1 MKRRELFTGPAQ
13 PLAST
18 CCKPGVSRMATLIP
32 NALFRTHENEE
43 VRFYDDIIK
52 GKQVMVMMMYAN
64 CENFCPLATKRMV
77 DLHHQA
83 LAHRIGK
90 DLFMVN
96 VSLKPEEDDPAALEA
111 YAQMHHA
118 LLPGWTFLTGD
129 RYDVDTLRYRFFSHD
144 HIGLDEDPEQ
154 HAGLMKIINDP
165 AGRWFHADV
174 FASTRTVLE
183 HIQWSDPPKPLAER
197 LEENRKLQE
206 RIDRDRAVYGF
217 RKIA

>member
-1 MKRRELFTGPAQ
+1 MKRRELFTSLGT
-13 PLAST
+13 LSGRE
-18 CCKPGVSRMATLIP
+18 CCAPGSSRMASLIP
-32 NALFRTHENEE
+32 NALFRTQDNEE

-52 GKQVMVMMMYAN
+52 GRQVMVMMMYAN
-64 CENFCPLATKRMV
+64 CENFCPLATQRMV
-77 DLHHQA
+77 DLHHET
-83 LAHRIGK
+83 LAQRMGK

-96 VSLKPEEDDPAALEA
+96 VTLKPEQDDPAALKA
-111 YAQMHHA
+111 YAEMHNA

-144 HIGLDEDPEQ
+144 HIGIDAETDQ

-197 LEENRKLQE
+197 LEKNRKLQK
-206 RIDRDRAVYGF
+206 RIDQDRALWGY
-217 RKIA
+217 RKTA